1 MSSSVSFGLIALVS
15 FVVFSVLSIRRTID
29 FIRATSE
36 EHQAVLEGKRPT
48 PLLDTL
54 FLFLFMVAFPICMT
68 LLTGKATFE
77 FLFQQYSAMLSSK
90 VSVSGSIMAPAAA
103 PASSALP
110 ESSLV
115 LPGTTAYTFT
125 STHTIVE
132 GRTNCKWE
140 ITHAVNGQPNVANAS
155 TVYLTPGE
163 EVYLR
168 TFVNETSGTKAVGGD
183 YCKLDSVP
191 GKTFSVRRTVDAN
204 NGDGTVAKWEI
215 VYTFTPDDSKP
226 TATPTSKPRPTSTP
240 ASGPWGEDETTDET
254 IGSSSRTA
262 YWVPNGKSY
271 HFSRSC
277 PSLSRSDD
285 IERGTLQ
292 EARAAGKKDPCNN
305 CAK

>member
-1 MSSSVSFGLIALVS
+1 MSSSVSFGLIASVS
-15 FVVFSVLSIRRTID
+15 FVAFAFLSIRRTID
-29 FIRATSE
+29 FIRATGE

-54 FLFLFMVAFPICMT
+54 LLFLFMVAFPICMT

-77 FLFQQYSAMLSSK
+77 FLIQQYSAMPSSK
-90 VSVSGSIMAPAAA
+90 SSVSASIMP
-103 PASSALP
+103 
-110 ESSLV
+110 
-115 LPGTTAYTFT
+115 PGTTAYTFT

-183 YCKLDSVP
+183 YCKIDSVP
-191 GKTFSVRRTVDAN
+191 DQTFSVRRTVDAN

-226 TATPTSKPRPTSTP
+226 TATPTSKPRQTSTP
-240 ASGPWGEDETTDET
+240 TSGPWGEDETTDET
-254 IGSSSRTA
+254 IGSSSRA
-262 YWVPNGKSY
+262 VYWVSNGKSY

-277 PSLSRSDD
+277 PSLSRSDE

>member
-1 MSSSVSFGLIALVS
+1 MAVEWFIYLGKAAIYAFFTLLAVAWLIWLLVNAKRSLVDSWDSGSFLFTVFVHAMVGLIAGTLAFQS
-15 FVVFSVLSIRRTID
+15 GRT
-29 FIRATSE
+29 FITHLEKNYPPTAT
-36 EHQAVLEGKRPT
+36 
-48 PLLDTL
+48 
-54 FLFLFMVAFPICMT
+54 
-68 LLTGKATFE
+68 
-77 FLFQQYSAMLSSK
+77 
-90 VSVSGSIMAPAAA
+90 
-103 PASSALP
+103 PASSTLP
-110 ESSLV
+110 EASLMP
-115 LPGTTAYTFT
+115 PGTTPYTFT

-183 YCKLDSVP
+183 YCKMDSVP
-191 GKTFSVRRTVDAN
+191 DQTFSVRRTVDAN

-240 ASGPWGEDETTDET
+240 TSGPWGEDETTDET
-254 IGSSSRTA
+254 IGSSSRTV
-262 YWVPNGKSY
+262 YWVPDGKSY
-271 HFSRSC
+271 HFNRSC
-277 PSLSRSDD
+277 PSLSRSDE

>member
-1 MSSSVSFGLIALVS
+1 MSSSVSLGLIASVS
-15 FVVFSVLSIRRTID
+15 FVAFAVLSIRRTID
-29 FIRATSE
+29 FIRAIGE

-54 FLFLFMVAFPICMT
+54 LLFLFMVAFPICMT

-77 FLFQQYSAMLSSK
+77 FLIQQYSAMPSSK
-90 VSVSGSIMAPAAA
+90 ASVLLSIMAPTAT
-103 PASSALP
+103 PASSTLP
-110 ESSLV
+110 EASLMP
-115 LPGTTAYTFT
+115 PGTTPYTFT

-132 GRTNCKWE
+132 GRTNYKWE

-183 YCKLDSVP
+183 YCKMDSVP
-191 GKTFSVRRTVDAN
+191 DQTFSVRRTVDAN

-226 TATPTSKPRPTSTP
+226 TATPTSKPRQTSTP
-240 ASGPWGEDETTDET
+240 TSGPWGEDETTDET
-254 IGSSSRTA
+254 IGSSSRTV

-277 PSLSRSDD
+277 PSLSRSDE

>member
-1 MSSSVSFGLIALVS
+1 MSSSVSLGLIASVS
-15 FVVFSVLSIRRTID
+15 FVAFAVLSIRRTID
-29 FIRATSE
+29 FIRATGE
-36 EHQAVLEGKRPT
+36 DHQAVLEGKRPT

-54 FLFLFMVAFPICMT
+54 LLFLFMVAFPICMT

-77 FLFQQYSAMLSSK
+77 FLIQQYSAMSSSK
-90 VSVSGSIMAPAAA
+90 ASVSASI
-103 PASSALP
+103 
-110 ESSLV
+110 
-115 LPGTTAYTFT
+115 AYTFT

-168 TFVNETSGTKAVGGD
+168 TSVNETSGTKAVGGD

-191 GKTFSVRRTVDAN
+191 DQTFSVRRTVDAN

-226 TATPTSKPRPTSTP
+226 TTAPTSKPRQTSTP
-240 ASGPWGEDETTDET
+240 TSGPWGEDETTDET
-254 IGSSSRTA
+254 IGSSSRTV
-262 YWVPNGKSY
+262 YWVASGKSY

-277 PSLSRSDD
+277 PSLSRSDE

-305 CAK
+305 CVK